1 MLSSL
6 IAIDGFIMI
15 PANCG
20 PFNEGDSVAFQASMA
35 PGHHQP
41 PEAQWNALFHEIH
54 PVGGGQS
61 RRFGEPK
68 ALILKGNNPLVV
80 DRYRMLQDRPQS
92 DDLGRS
98 NRTRSSSLTGEAEII
113 EDSQQGPAAA
123 ISQLPHQGLH
133 LVMAVD
139 MPHLDGRDLWSF
151 LTFAEG
157 PAILGTE
164 PATLPCILQLTLGF
178 AGRQQ
183 STSPT
188 NCSKPSLTF
197 SLRTSQRPV

>member
-1 MLSSL
+1 ME
-6 IAIDGFIMI
+6 
-15 PANCG
+15 C
-20 PFNEGDSVAFQASMA
+20 PFSMRSILLA
-35 PGHHQP
+35 
-41 PEAQWNALFHEIH
+41 
-54 PVGGGQS
+54 GGQS

-80 DRYRMLQDRPQS
+80 DRYRMLQEIDPNPMILAGQIAHKIRAHLP
-92 DDLGRS
+92 
-98 NRTRSSSLTGEAEII
+98 EAEII

-164 PATLPCILQLTLGF
+164 PATLPCILRLPLDLRVGSSLRAQLTAQNAPHLQP
-178 AGRQQ
+178 ADV
-183 STSPT
+183 STT
-188 NCSKPSLTF
+188 RLTQF
-197 SLRTSQRPV
+197 NTKAAWKALIPP